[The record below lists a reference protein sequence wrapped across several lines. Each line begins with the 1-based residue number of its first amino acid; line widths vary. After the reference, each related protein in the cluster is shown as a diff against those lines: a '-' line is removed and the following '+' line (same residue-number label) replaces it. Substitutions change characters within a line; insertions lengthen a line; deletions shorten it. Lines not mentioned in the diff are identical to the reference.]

1 MISMQ
6 HATYCH
12 SNQHCESSLSVFW
25 EKIWENSAKKKT
37 TVKKFLHSV
46 EIFLTSVKIFSASM
60 KSFFEKVG
68 VS

>member
-25 EKIWENSAKKKT
+25 EKIWENSAKKNYSK
-37 TVKKFLHSV
+37 
-46 EIFLTSVKIFSASM
+46 KIFT
-60 KSFFEKVG
+60 
-68 VS
+68 

>member
-37 TVKKFLHSV
+37 TVKKNFTDCGNFFNKCENFFSKY
-46 EIFLTSVKIFSASM
+46 EIFFGKSVS
-60 KSFFEKVG
+60 
-68 VS
+68 

>member
-1 MISMQ
+1 MFQ
-6 HATYCH
+6 TYCH

-25 EKIWENSAKKKT
+25 EKIWENSAKKT
-37 TVKKFLHSV
+37 TVKIFLHSV

-60 KSFFEKVG
+60 KSFLEKAG